1 MYQAPATVWNE
12 IAETQTLRTP
22 WAEQM
27 FPLPEE
33 DLLQALRN
41 EEERLEEETGSQV
54 LAAAYLTV
62 MPLLWEHRAIR
73 LYQEAAGPKASL
85 PAVESVDQALAVA
98 SGDFLLTPE
107 ERRMLARMLLVP
119 PT

>member
-22 WAEQM
+22 RAEQM
-27 FPLPEE
+27 FPLPQE
-33 DLLQALRN
+33 DLSQALRN
-41 EEERLEEETGSQV
+41 EEKRLEDETGSQV

-73 LYQEAAGPKASL
+73 LYQEAEGPKASL
-85 PAVESVDQALAVA
+85 PAVENLDAAMSVAE
-98 SGDFLLTPE
+98 SDFLLTPAE
-107 ERRMLARMLLVP
+107 KARLREMLLVK